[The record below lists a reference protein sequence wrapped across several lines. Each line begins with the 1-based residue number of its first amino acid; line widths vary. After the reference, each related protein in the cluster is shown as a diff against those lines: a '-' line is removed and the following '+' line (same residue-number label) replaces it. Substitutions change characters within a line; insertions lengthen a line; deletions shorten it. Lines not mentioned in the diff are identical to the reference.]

1 MVGLVG
7 LFLAPALSA
16 ACGWVGDVD
25 AGADKFFRPIVFV
38 HGFAGS
44 GEQYEGPAKLFA
56 SNGYPPTWITNY
68 DYNSTGPTGGVAPL
82 DKFIDAVRARTGF
95 DKAALKYLFCNF
107 IETADLGADRGRPYR
122 DALENQ
128 LSTPRLLRDHCTR
141 LLA

>member
-95 DKAALKYLFCNF
+95 DKVGVSDNVPSKAACVPR
-107 IETADLGADRGRPYR
+107 IQGANKLIWHNTVLDNDGGRRPK
-122 DALENQ
+122 
-128 LSTPRLLRDHCTR
+128 TR
-141 LLA
+141 